1 MKAISLIMLALIT
14 PVQAQQVTYS
24 NQYGQVVGYLSSKDG
39 VATYSNSYGQ
49 VVGYAAPQP
58 QMLPT
63 SYESATHY
71 VLPPVPDLYKLPEL
85 PSLPLIQLQPI
96 LQ

>member
-58 QMLPT
+58 QMFPT
-63 SYESATHY
+63 SSSYSM
-71 VLPPVPDLYKLPEL
+71 PPVPDLYKLPEL